1 MLGYEVLEA
10 RLPSRS
16 ADILDWYLSS
26 GNPSANTIYIEEKF
40 CVSCFRW
47 LVGAL
52 ATALVVGGGV
62 FVYFRGYDSATQN
75 WLGLAA
81 IVIAVVLVGLVPQ
94 RR

>member
-16 ADILDWYLSS
+16 ADILHWYLSS
-26 GNPSANTIYIEEKF
+26 GSPSAHTLYIEERF

-52 ATALVVGGGV
+52 ATALVVGGAF
-62 FVYFRGYDSATQN
+62 FVYFKGYVASTQN

-81 IVIAVVLVGLVPQ
+81 IVVAVVLVGLIPQ

>member
-26 GNPSANTIYIEEKF
+26 GYPSASTIYIEEKF
-40 CVSCFRW
+40 CVSYFRW

-52 ATALVVGGGV
+52 ATALVVGGGIL
-62 FVYFRGYDSATQN
+62 VYFRGYDSATQN

-81 IVIAVVLVGLVPQ
+81 IVIAVVLVGLVTQ